1 MDTHPST
8 SDTIGVGDRDHRRRR
23 AWDELLAC
31 VRSSPGHSAVDAA
44 LLASKS
50 HDSSTSGFGESQS
63 RADRI
68 RWFTPPGGAPTWDGL
83 HEVIALLRHKNLL
96 PESLPSTRSAT
107 VMLLRLLDEL
117 ALIYAGQRGPRPDL
131 GVEGAGSGVGHAQVR
146 FETACITWAIAGR
159 LSLKAAVP
167 GPLRGYL
174 DHGELMP
181 EISREQVLQAVDAIE
196 GLFGGTCDFAEMIR
210 HEEPSLFESGAKSVV

>member
-1 MDTHPST
+1 MDSNPST
-8 SDTIGVGDRDHRRRR
+8 SDTVCVDARDHRQQV

-31 VRSSPGHSAVDAA
+31 VRSSPGHSAADAA

-50 HDSSTSGFGESQS
+50 RSSSISGIGRSRSQ
-63 RADRI
+63 ADRV
-68 RWFTPPGGAPTWDGL
+68 RSFTLPDGTPTWDGL
-83 HEVIALLRHKNLL
+83 HEAIALLRHKNLL

-107 VMLLRLLDEL
+107 VMLLCLLDEL
-117 ALIYAGQRGPRPDL
+117 ALIFTGRRGPRPDL
-131 GVEGAGSGVGHAQVR
+131 GVSEARPGVGHAQAR

-159 LSLKAAVP
+159 LRLKAAVP
-167 GPLRGYL
+167 GPLKGYL

-181 EISREQVLQAVDAIE
+181 EISRDRVLQVVDAIE

-210 HEEPSLFESGAKSVV
+210 HEELRLFELGARTVV